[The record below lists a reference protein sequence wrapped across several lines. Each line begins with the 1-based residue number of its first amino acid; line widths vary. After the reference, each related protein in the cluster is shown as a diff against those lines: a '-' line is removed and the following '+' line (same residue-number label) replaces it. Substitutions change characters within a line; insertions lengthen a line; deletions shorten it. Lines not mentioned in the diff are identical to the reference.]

1 MRLFLMLLA
10 IGLVHSAEEPEAIN
24 DEERHDEVAMAQDRA
39 KWIACLKLASSK
51 LEQSASDLEALKLSS
66 KHTND
71 VIVKKL
77 AADIL
82 DVCIEKITW
91 KIAEAVLEEQ
101 TAEVLSK
108 FIAEVTIIDISQFS
122 NDKVE
127 FSDRQKALIGQIVE
141 EMNRVDEGFD
151 YPPQVVGELITQST
165 NPYVVY
171 AAGGAL
177 GIVCL
182 WMVWSLFSS
191 SSTKGQEKEQEK
203 DSKRK
208 KRE

>member
-1 MRLFLMLLA
+1 MLLA
-10 IGLVHSAEEPEAIN
+10 IGIAYSAEEPEAIN
-24 DEERHDEVAMAQDRA
+24 DEERHDEVAMAQERA

-91 KIAEAVLEEQ
+91 KIAEAILEEQ
-101 TAEVLSK
+101 TAEILSK
-108 FIAEVTIIDISQFS
+108 FIAEVTVIDIGQFS

-151 YPPQVVGELITQST
+151 YPPQVVAELITQST

-177 GIVCL
+177 GLVCL
-182 WMVWSLFSS
+182 WMIWGLLSS
-191 SSTKGQEKEQEK
+191 SPTKGQEKEQEK